1 MGWSHEKAAQNWAAN
16 SDSMCCVL
24 ALAGFET
31 AVCLIDDIDAALAT
45 HDPAIT
51 VPVLER
57 AERVLDLH
65 GVSPVPCGAGQ
76 RLVLRVPRTGAR
88 AGPEQ

>member
-1 MGWSHEKAAQNWAAN
+1 
-16 SDSMCCVL
+16 MCCVL

-31 AVCLIDDIDAALAT
+31 AICLIDDIDAALAT

-57 AERVLDLH
+57 AERVSDLH
-65 GVSPVPCGAGQ
+65 DPVLIRYRRDCA
-76 RLVLRVPRTGAR
+76 L
-88 AGPEQ
+88 